1 VEKRE
6 SESFTK
12 VIAKFLKNASETHT
26 GAAIA
31 AALSGVESLPHTE
44 VEKILAVVRENRAQE
59 KWDDRD
65 LR

>member
-1 VEKRE
+1 M
-6 SESFTK
+6 
-12 VIAKFLKNASETHT
+12 IAKFLKNASETHT